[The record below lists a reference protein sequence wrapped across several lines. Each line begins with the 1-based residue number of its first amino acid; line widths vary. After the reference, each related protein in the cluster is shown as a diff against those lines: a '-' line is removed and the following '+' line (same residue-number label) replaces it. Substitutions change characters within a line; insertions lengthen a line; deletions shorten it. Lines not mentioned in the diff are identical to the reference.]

1 VAGRHGGDPG
11 AGIGA
16 GLVEA
21 ILMAT
26 MVRERITVGDV
37 ARSYPE
43 NSPRVLIPQT
53 VVQIKRLLVRWS
65 RDPVTLIE
73 TLVLPIMFLLTL
85 NIVLGQLI
93 SQTTGHSGL
102 YGTVPMNALAAAING
117 SSIGAVGLIGERTNG
132 LLRRLWVVPVH
143 RASGVLSRILA
154 EAVRILM
161 TTLVVLGAGLLLGF
175 RFTQGAPATLV
186 WLAIPLI
193 FGMAFATLITMVAL
207 YTAKTF
213 LLEGVTLVHILA
225 VVFSTGFLPVDQY
238 PRWIQPVVAHQPMT
252 YAIEAMRG
260 LSLGG
265 PVRTPLVATLLWSV
279 GIAAVCVVPMLI
291 GYRRASTR

>member
-1 VAGRHGGDPG
+1 MTT
-11 AGIGA
+11 I
-16 GLVEA
+16 
-21 ILMAT
+21 
-26 MVRERITVGDV
+26 VREHITAGD
-37 ARSYPE
+37 AAPWHPE
-43 NSPRVLIPQT
+43 NSLRMLIPQT
-53 VVQIKRLLVRWS
+53 LVQTKRILVRWS

-143 RASGVLSRILA
+143 RASGVLARILA
-154 EAVRILM
+154 EAVRILI
-161 TTLVVLGAGLLLGF
+161 TTFVVLATGLALGF
-175 RFTQGAPATLV
+175 RFTQGVPAAAA
-186 WLAIPLI
+186 WLAVPLI

-207 YTAKTF
+207 YTARTF

-238 PRWIQPVVAHQPMT
+238 PRWIQPVVAHQPMS

-265 PVRTPLVATLLWSV
+265 PVRSPLTATLLWSA
-279 GIAAVCVVPMLI
+279 GIAVLCVVPMLV

>member
-1 VAGRHGGDPG
+1 
-11 AGIGA
+11 
-16 GLVEA
+16 
-21 ILMAT
+21 MAT
-26 MVRERITVGDV
+26 MLREKATFVDVVR
-37 ARSYPE
+37 SCPE
-43 NSPRVLIPQT
+43 NSVRVLVPQT
-53 VVQIKRLLVRWS
+53 MVQTKRILVRWS

-73 TLVLPIMFLLTL
+73 TLVLPVLFLLTL

-117 SSIGAVGLIGERTNG
+117 SSIGAVGLIGERSDG
-132 LLRRLWVVPVH
+132 LLRRLWVLPVH

-154 EAVRILM
+154 EAVRILL

-175 RFTQGAPATLV
+175 RFQQGVPASLV
-186 WLAIPLI
+186 WIAIPLI

-238 PRWIQPVVAHQPMT
+238 PHWIQPVVAHQPMS

-265 PVRTPLVATLLWSV
+265 PVRSPMIATLLWSV
-279 GIAAVCVVPMLI
+279 GIVAVCVVPMLM
-291 GYRRASTR
+291 GYRRASTH

>member
-1 VAGRHGGDPG
+1 
-11 AGIGA
+11 
-16 GLVEA
+16 
-21 ILMAT
+21 MAT

-37 ARSYPE
+37 ARSFPE

-53 VVQIKRLLVRWS
+53 VVQTKRLLVRWS

-207 YTAKTF
+207 YTAKNLPPRGSHAGAHPCGR
-213 LLEGVTLVHILA
+213 LLHR
-225 VVFSTGFLPVDQY
+225 LP
-238 PRWIQPVVAHQPMT
+238 A
-252 YAIEAMRG
+252 
-260 LSLGG
+260 GG
-265 PVRTPLVATLLWSV
+265 PVPALDSAGRRPSADELRDRGHARFVA
-279 GIAAVCVVPMLI
+279 
-291 GYRRASTR
+291 RRSGAHRR

>member
-1 VAGRHGGDPG
+1 
-11 AGIGA
+11 
-16 GLVEA
+16 
-21 ILMAT
+21 
-26 MVRERITVGDV
+26 MVHESITVGDP
-37 ARSYPE
+37 AEWHPE
-43 NSPRVLIPQT
+43 NSLRMLVPQT
-53 VVQIKRLLVRWS
+53 LVQTRRILVRWS

-154 EAVRILM
+154 EAVRILI
-161 TTLVVLGAGLLLGF
+161 TTFVVAGTGLALGF
-175 RFTQGAPATLV
+175 RFGQGVPAAVV
-186 WLAIPLI
+186 WLAVPLI
-193 FGMAFATLITMVAL
+193 FGMAFATLITTVAL
-207 YTAKTF
+207 YTARTF

-225 VVFSTGFLPVDQY
+225 VVFSTGFLPVDQF
-238 PRWIQPVVAHQPMT
+238 PQWIQPVVAHQPMS

-265 PVRTPLVATLLWSV
+265 PVRSPLIATLLWSA
-279 GIAAVCVVPMLI
+279 GIAVVCVVPMLI

>member
-1 VAGRHGGDPG
+1 
-11 AGIGA
+11 
-16 GLVEA
+16 
-21 ILMAT
+21 MTT
-26 MVRERITVGDV
+26 MVRESITVGD
-37 ARSYPE
+37 AAQWHPE
-43 NSPRVLIPQT
+43 NSLRMLIPQT
-53 VVQIKRLLVRWS
+53 LVQTKRILVRWS

-143 RASGVLSRILA
+143 RASGVLARILA
-154 EAVRILM
+154 EAVRILI
-161 TTLVVLGAGLLLGF
+161 TTFVVVGTGLALGF
-175 RFTQGAPATLV
+175 RFKQGVPAAAV
-186 WLAIPLI
+186 WLAVPLI

-207 YTAKTF
+207 YTARTF

-238 PRWIQPVVAHQPMT
+238 PSWIQPVVAHQPMS

-265 PVRTPLVATLLWSV
+265 PVRSPLIATLLWSA
-279 GIAAVCVVPMLI
+279 GIAVVCVVPMLI

>member
-1 VAGRHGGDPG
+1 
-11 AGIGA
+11 
-16 GLVEA
+16 
-21 ILMAT
+21 MTT
-26 MVRERITVGDV
+26 MVRESITVGD
-37 ARSYPE
+37 AAQWHPE
-43 NSPRVLIPQT
+43 NSLRMLIPQT
-53 VVQIKRLLVRWS
+53 LVQTKRILVRWS

-143 RASGVLSRILA
+143 RASGVLARILA
-154 EAVRILM
+154 EAVRILL
-161 TTLVVLGAGLLLGF
+161 TTFVVLGTGLALGF
-175 RFTQGAPATLV
+175 RFKQGVPAAAV
-186 WLAIPLI
+186 WLAVPLV

-207 YTAKTF
+207 YTARTF

-238 PRWIQPVVAHQPMT
+238 PSWIQPVVAHQPMS

-265 PVRTPLVATLLWSV
+265 PVRSPLIATLLWSA
-279 GIAAVCVVPMLI
+279 GIAVVCVVPMLI

>member
-1 VAGRHGGDPG
+1 
-11 AGIGA
+11 
-16 GLVEA
+16 
-21 ILMAT
+21 MTT
-26 MVRERITVGDV
+26 MVRESITVGD
-37 ARSYPE
+37 AAQWHPE
-43 NSPRVLIPQT
+43 NSLRMLVPQT
-53 VVQIKRLLVRWS
+53 LVQTKRILVRWS

-132 LLRRLWVVPVH
+132 LLRRFWVVPVH
-143 RASGVLSRILA
+143 RASGVLARILA
-154 EAVRILM
+154 EVVRILI
-161 TTLVVLGAGLLLGF
+161 TTFVVLGTGLLLGF
-175 RFTQGAPATLV
+175 RFTQGVPAAAV
-186 WLAIPLI
+186 WLAVPLI

-207 YTAKTF
+207 YTARTF

-238 PRWIQPVVAHQPMT
+238 PRWIQPVVAHQPMS

-265 PVRTPLVATLLWSV
+265 PVRSPLIATLLWSA
-279 GIAAVCVVPMLI
+279 GIAVVCVVPMLI

>member
-1 VAGRHGGDPG
+1 MT
-11 AGIGA
+11 I
-16 GLVEA
+16 
-21 ILMAT
+21 T
-26 MVRERITVGDV
+26 VRETITVGAA
-37 ARSYPE
+37 ARPHPE
-43 NSPRVLIPQT
+43 NSLRVLVPQT
-53 VVQIKRLLVRWS
+53 VVQTKRILVRWS

-143 RASGVLSRILA
+143 RASGVASRIAA
-154 EAVRILM
+154 EAVRILV
-161 TTLVVLGAGLLLGF
+161 TTAVVLGAGLLLGF
-175 RFTQGAPATLV
+175 RFRQGVPATLV

-207 YTAKTF
+207 YTARTF

-238 PRWIQPVVAHQPMT
+238 PRWIQPVVAHQPMS

-265 PVRTPLVATLLWSV
+265 PVRGPMIATLMWSL
-279 GIAAVCVVPMLI
+279 GIAAVCAAPLLI
-291 GYRRASTR
+291 GYRRASTS

>member
-1 VAGRHGGDPG
+1 MTTVVH
-11 AGIGA
+11 
-16 GLVEA
+16 EH
-21 ILMAT
+21 
-26 MVRERITVGDV
+26 ITVGD
-37 ARSYPE
+37 AAQWHPE
-43 NSPRVLIPQT
+43 NSLRMLIPQT
-53 VVQIKRLLVRWS
+53 LVQTKRILVRWS

-73 TLVLPIMFLLTL
+73 TLVLPVMFLLTL
-85 NIVLGQLI
+85 NIVLGELI

-117 SSIGAVGLIGERTNG
+117 SSIGAVGLIGERANG
-132 LLRRLWVVPVH
+132 LLRRFWVVPVH

-154 EAVRILM
+154 EAVRILI
-161 TTLVVLGAGLLLGF
+161 TTFVVLGAGLGLGF
-175 RFTQGAPATLV
+175 RFQQGVPAAAA
-186 WLAIPLI
+186 WLAVPLI

-207 YTAKTF
+207 YTARTF

-238 PRWIQPVVAHQPMT
+238 PRWIQPVVAHQPMS

-265 PVRTPLVATLLWSV
+265 PVRSPLIATLLWSA
-279 GIAAVCVVPMLI
+279 GIAVVCVVPMLI

>member
-1 VAGRHGGDPG
+1 MTTVVH
-11 AGIGA
+11 
-16 GLVEA
+16 EH
-21 ILMAT
+21 
-26 MVRERITVGDV
+26 ITVGD
-37 ARSYPE
+37 AAQWHPE
-43 NSPRVLIPQT
+43 NSLRMLIPQT
-53 VVQIKRLLVRWS
+53 LVQTKRILVRWS

-73 TLVLPIMFLLTL
+73 TLVLPVMFLLTL
-85 NIVLGQLI
+85 NIVLGELI

-117 SSIGAVGLIGERTNG
+117 SSIGAVGLIGERANG
-132 LLRRLWVVPVH
+132 LLRRFWVVPVH

-154 EAVRILM
+154 EAVRILI
-161 TTLVVLGAGLLLGF
+161 TTFVVLGAGLGLGF
-175 RFTQGAPATLV
+175 RFQQGVPAAAV
-186 WLAIPLI
+186 WLAVPLV

-207 YTAKTF
+207 YTARTF

-238 PRWIQPVVAHQPMT
+238 PRWIQPVVAHQPMS

-265 PVRTPLVATLLWSV
+265 PVRSPLIATLLWSA
-279 GIAAVCVVPMLI
+279 GIAVVCVVPMLI

>member
-1 VAGRHGGDPG
+1 
-11 AGIGA
+11 
-16 GLVEA
+16 
-21 ILMAT
+21 MTT
-26 MVRERITVGDV
+26 MVRESITVGD
-37 ARSYPE
+37 AAQWHPE
-43 NSPRVLIPQT
+43 NSLRMLIPQT
-53 VVQIKRLLVRWS
+53 LVQTKRILVRWS

-132 LLRRLWVVPVH
+132 LLRRFWVVPVH

-154 EAVRILM
+154 EAVRILI
-161 TTLVVLGAGLLLGF
+161 TTFVVLGTGLALGF
-175 RFTQGAPATLV
+175 RFKQGVPAAAV
-186 WLAIPLI
+186 WLAVPLV

-207 YTAKTF
+207 YTARTF

-238 PRWIQPVVAHQPMT
+238 PSWIQPVVAHQPMS

-265 PVRTPLVATLLWSV
+265 PVRSPLIATLLWSA
-279 GIAAVCVVPMLI
+279 GIAVVCVVPMLI

>member
-1 VAGRHGGDPG
+1 MTTVVH
-11 AGIGA
+11 
-16 GLVEA
+16 ES
-21 ILMAT
+21 
-26 MVRERITVGDV
+26 ITVGDT
-37 ARSYPE
+37 AQWHPE
-43 NSPRVLIPQT
+43 NSLRMLVPQT
-53 VVQIKRLLVRWS
+53 LVQTKRILIRWS

-132 LLRRLWVVPVH
+132 LLRRFWVVPVH

-154 EAVRILM
+154 EAVRILI
-161 TTLVVLGAGLLLGF
+161 TTFVVLGTGLLLGF
-175 RFTQGAPATLV
+175 RFKQGVPAAAI

-207 YTAKTF
+207 YTARTF

-238 PRWIQPVVAHQPMT
+238 PQWIQPVVAHQPMS

-265 PVRTPLVATLLWSV
+265 PVRSPLIATLLWSA
-279 GIAAVCVVPMLI
+279 GIAVVCVVPMLI

>member
-1 VAGRHGGDPG
+1 MTTVVH
-11 AGIGA
+11 
-16 GLVEA
+16 EH
-21 ILMAT
+21 
-26 MVRERITVGDV
+26 ITVGD
-37 ARSYPE
+37 AAQWHPE
-43 NSPRVLIPQT
+43 NSLRMLIPQT
-53 VVQIKRLLVRWS
+53 LVQTKRILVRWS

-73 TLVLPIMFLLTL
+73 TLVLPVMFLLTL
-85 NIVLGQLI
+85 NIVLGELI

-117 SSIGAVGLIGERTNG
+117 SSIGAVGLIGERANG
-132 LLRRLWVVPVH
+132 LLRRFWVVPVH

-154 EAVRILM
+154 EAVRILI
-161 TTLVVLGAGLLLGF
+161 TTFVVLGAGLGLGF
-175 RFTQGAPATLV
+175 RFQQGVPAAAA
-186 WLAIPLI
+186 WLAVPLI

-207 YTAKTF
+207 YTARTF

-238 PRWIQPVVAHQPMT
+238 PEWIQPVVAHQPMS

-265 PVRTPLVATLLWSV
+265 PVRSPLIATLLWSA
-279 GIAAVCVVPMLI
+279 GIAVVCVVPMLI